1 MKDKVYCINRAP
13 KQWVKKLRGDGLREM
28 AASVELR
35 ELDSDRAPLTKD
47 MDVRNEVQAILGL
60 SVDQFRKIV
69 MIPQGDFKE
78 FLYANTASK
87 EELLRKIFGTD
98 FYKAL
103 QEQLVEQSKCLK
115 AEVADTEK
123 EIAAKLKVIKCD
135 PSSMLYQMIAEN
147 KLLVHIL
154 EEVQVELE
162 KLSQEQLTLH
172 EQVIAV
178 DQDLQV
184 QMQKRQDGLLLNEKF
199 KQKEEIDARFQML
212 MKSREA
218 MNELG
223 KGLSFQK
230 SRRTYK
236 A

>member
-1 MKDKVYCINRAP
+1 
-13 KQWVKKLRGDGLREM
+13 
-28 AASVELR
+28 
-35 ELDSDRAPLTKD
+35 
-47 MDVRNEVQAILGL
+47 
-60 SVDQFRKIV
+60 
-69 MIPQGDFKE
+69 MI
-78 FLYANTASK
+78 
-87 EELLRKIFGTD
+87 
-98 FYKAL
+98 
-103 QEQLVEQSKCLK
+103 
-115 AEVADTEK
+115 
-123 EIAAKLKVIKCD
+123 

-223 KGLSFQK
+223 KRVEFSKKADELTKLENEVLKQQ
-230 SRRTYK
+230 TLYK
-236 A
+236 KEVSLHQAGVEKLADLEQRFII